1 MNQEIVTQAKIKSQ
15 MLNQLSH
22 PGTPEGTL
30 SKRLLSCEVFSPGK
44 SSDPSGRAGNSRPV
58 LFKRTC
64 CSEGNV
70 PWLFN
75 VVAIVHMGLLK
86 LWLVWLNLYFYLISI
101 HFSLKKKRS
110 VLDSV
115 VGKLFS
121 VFEQVGEMNLR
132 VG

>member
-1 MNQEIVTQAKIKSQ
+1 M
-15 MLNQLSH
+15 
-22 PGTPEGTL
+22 
-30 SKRLLSCEVFSPGK
+30 
-44 SSDPSGRAGNSRPV
+44 
-58 LFKRTC
+58 
-64 CSEGNV
+64 
-70 PWLFN
+70 
-75 VVAIVHMGLLK
+75 VAIVHMGLLK

-110 VLDSV
+110 ALDSV